1 MQISPPRNAHAF
13 SNKRMLK
20 ASPYS
25 NPYASSRPRQASSSS
40 SLRIPL
46 ASANTRNPR
55 ERAPLRQVQQPESEV
70 SIIVTTWDDEGK
82 CWYPVEAYGPIGEQ
96 LNKFIEAR
104 RRARQM
110 GERRGSD

>member
-13 SNKRMLK
+13 SNKRTLK
-20 ASPYS
+20 SSPFLD
-25 NPYASSRPRQASSSS
+25 PYASSRPRQASSSS

-46 ASANTRNPR
+46 APTNRNTR
-55 ERAPLRQVQQPESEV
+55 ERAPVRQVQQQESEV

-104 RRARQM
+104 RRAKQM
-110 GERRGSD
+110 SERRGSD